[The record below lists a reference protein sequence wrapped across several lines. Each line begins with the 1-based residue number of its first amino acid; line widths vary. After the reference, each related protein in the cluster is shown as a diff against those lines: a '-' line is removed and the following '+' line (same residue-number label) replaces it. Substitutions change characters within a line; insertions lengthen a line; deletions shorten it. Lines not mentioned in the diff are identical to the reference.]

1 MTEYLFQLPKHSEGT
16 LQSRIQEMI
25 ANHILDGHFDVS
37 RPLPSSRT
45 LARQLNVARNTVICA
60 YQTLV
65 DDGLLV
71 TRERSGYYVNRNVL
85 KGRVHIQPY
94 QQVIRPGSNV
104 QWDRKFAAFPGEL
117 RQNNKPSDWYK
128 YPYPFICGQYDHS
141 LFPISNWRICAR
153 HAASIQSIHQ
163 WSRDRNDQDNHELIE
178 QIRQKLLPRRGIW
191 AEPDELLIVMG
202 AQQGIFLAAQLLLN
216 SDKVVGFET
225 PGYVDAENV
234 FSMFTP
240 HTARFEVDSQGIVIN
255 DRLSTCDCLYTTPSH
270 HYPTTVTMSLERRFE
285 LLEKASQH
293 DIILIEDDYEWE
305 SNFIGEPTPALKSL
319 DHDGRVI
326 YIGSLSKTL
335 APGIR
340 LGYLVGPS
348 EFIRHARALRRLMV
362 RHPPNNNQVI
372 VAEFIKRGY
381 HDALITRLRSVLK
394 ERWSLLGEMLESHFP
409 GEIRRSTFGGS
420 SFWIEGPDQLNA
432 DELALTAKRHGVLF
446 EPGSVFFHRHDLPRH
461 FFRMGFSSIPSESI
475 PGGVKRLSQLM
486 DKCLNMKPD

>member
-1 MTEYLFQLPKHSEGT
+1 MTEYLFQFPKHGEGT

-37 RPLPSSRT
+37 QPLPSSRM
-45 LARQLNVARNTVICA
+45 LARQLDVARNTVVHA

-65 DDGLLV
+65 DDGLLI
-71 TRERSGYYVNRNVL
+71 TRERSGYYVNKNVF
-85 KGRVHIQPY
+85 KGRVHTRPY
-94 QQVIRPGSNV
+94 QEVIRSGNLQWGRKLTALPG
-104 QWDRKFAAFPGEL
+104 QL
-117 RQNNKPSDWYK
+117 RQNIKPGDWYR

-141 LFPISNWRICAR
+141 LFPIANWRICAR

-163 WSRDRNDQDNHELIE
+163 WSRDQNDRDNQELIE

-191 AEPDELLIVMG
+191 AEPDEILIVMG
-202 AQQGIFLAAQLLLN
+202 AQQGIFLTAQLLLN
-216 SDKVVGFET
+216 ADKVVGFET

-234 FSMFTP
+234 FSMFTSHAVP
-240 HTARFEVDSQGIVIN
+240 LAVDGEGIILKKK
-255 DRLSTCDCLYTTPSH
+255 LSTCDCLYTTPSH
-270 HYPTTVTMSLERRFE
+270 HYPSTVTMSLERRLE
-285 LLEKASQH
+285 LLEKAKEH

-319 DHDGRVI
+319 DHEGRVI
-326 YIGSLSKTL
+326 YVGSLSKTL

-340 LGYLVGPS
+340 LGYLVGPA

-394 ERWSLLGEMLESHFP
+394 ERWSILGEMLESYFP
-409 GEIRRSTFGGS
+409 GSIRRSAFGGS
-420 SFWIEGPDQLNA
+420 SFWIEGPHQLDA
-432 DELALTAKRHGVLF
+432 DALALTARDQGILF
-446 EPGSVFFHRHDLPRH
+446 EPGSVFFNGKNSPGH
-461 FFRMGFSSIPSESI
+461 FFRMGFSSIPSDSI
-475 PGGVKRLSQLM
+475 PEGVKQLSRLIDTS
-486 DKCLNMKPD
+486 LNRSPS